1 MRHPTSYHLNY
12 SYVKLCLGWTL
23 KIARLP
29 SPDRPNVGGVDSKF
43 FIGPLKR
50 KQNFECSKHFLR
62 QLIILTLSFT
72 FQIHVS
78 ILLNT

>member
-1 MRHPTSYHLNY
+1 MRHPASYHLNY

-29 SPDRPNVGGVDSKF
+29 SPDRPNVGGADSKF

-50 KQNFECSKHFLR
+50 KQSFEFSKHFLR
-62 QLIILTLSFT
+62 QLIYLTLSFT

-78 ILLNT
+78 ILLNI